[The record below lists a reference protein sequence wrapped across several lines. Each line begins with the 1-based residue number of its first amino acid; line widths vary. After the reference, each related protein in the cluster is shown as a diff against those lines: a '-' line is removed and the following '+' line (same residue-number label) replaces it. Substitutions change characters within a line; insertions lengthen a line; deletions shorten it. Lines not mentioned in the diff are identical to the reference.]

1 MTGDISVSVSLSRL
15 RYFAL
20 IAGLAISGYG
30 VLIIASA
37 LRRPSH
43 GGVVILVLYALLI
56 LGLGVV
62 LSVVALVMREEI
74 VYPPQA

>member
-1 MTGDISVSVSLSRL
+1 MPGDISVSVSLSRL
-15 RYFAL
+15 RYLAL
-20 IAGLAISGYG
+20 IAGLSISGYG

-37 LRRPSH
+37 LRRPSN

-62 LSVVALVMREEI
+62 LSVVALVREEV
-74 VYPPQA
+74 VYPPKS